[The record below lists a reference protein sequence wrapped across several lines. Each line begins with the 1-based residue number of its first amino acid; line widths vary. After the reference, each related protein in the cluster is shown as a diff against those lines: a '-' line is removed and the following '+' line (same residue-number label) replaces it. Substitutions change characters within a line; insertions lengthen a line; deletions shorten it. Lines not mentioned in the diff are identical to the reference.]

1 MRKILVVD
9 DDPNIAEVIEEYF
22 DRPEYDVC
30 TMLYGEKV
38 PETVAR
44 IKPDLI
50 LLDLKL
56 PDVSGIEV
64 LKNLRNTGYQAPVV
78 IITGN
83 VSAGAAMEAMKEG
96 AYEYLPKPFNL
107 DELGQLVD
115 KLLPQE
121 TVSSSGSDLDGQ
133 CATFIQ
139 AQELIGR
146 SPEMLKIGKAIGQAA
161 LSDAPILLSGENGTG
176 KELVARLIH
185 QNSKRKDKPFTV
197 LNCSYPS
204 SELQKEEP
212 FGTGEQSKPGSDTVF
227 DSGLQNGGTVLLEG
241 IESMD
246 LKIQGK
252 LLRFLKSQQSRIQ
265 ENKNSSSDIRVIASS
280 SPDIS
285 EKVSQGAF
293 MQELFYALRV
303 ISVHLLPLKER
314 RSDIPLLAEYFL
326 RKYCRQSNKN
336 ISHVSADATK
346 LLMSYHWPGNV
357 EELEN
362 NLYSAVVMCQ
372 GDQIMP
378 EHLPMAYENP
388 IPVHLDFKG
397 GEGDF
402 SRLFLQSLESLKDK
416 LFCDLK
422 GKVHEQLVGSLE
434 KTLISMALTE
444 CQGNQ
449 VKASDLLGISR
460 NTLREKMAKFG
471 LSKDQNPSRST
482 SATS

>member
-9 DDPNIAEVIEEYF
+9 DDPNIAEVIEQYF

-38 PETVAR
+38 PETVSR

-56 PDVSGIEV
+56 PDVSGMEV

-83 VSAGAAMEAMKEG
+83 VSARAAMEAMKEG

-115 KLLPQE
+115 KLLPE
-121 TVSSSGSDLDGQ
+121 EKAAPSGSEPDERGANLI
-133 CATFIQ
+133 TV
-139 AQELIGR
+139 QELIGR

-185 QNSKRKDKPFTV
+185 QNSKRKDHPFTV

-204 SELQKEEP
+204 PEMLKGEL
-212 FGTGEQSKPGSDTVF
+212 FSTSDQSKR
-227 DSGLQNGGTVLLEG
+227 SGENSTKLGLYGRGTVLLEG

-246 LKIQGK
+246 LKNQGG
-252 LLRFLKSQQSRIQ
+252 LLRFLKSQQGRIQ
-265 ENKNSSSDIRVIASS
+265 ENKSSPLDIRVIASCL
-280 SPDIS
+280 PDIS

-303 ISVHLLPLKER
+303 ISIHLPPLKER

-326 RKYCRQSNKN
+326 RKYCRQSNKT
-336 ISHVSADATK
+336 ISHISTDATR

-362 NLYSAVVMCQ
+362 NVYSAVVMCQ
-372 GDQIMP
+372 GDQISS
-378 EHLPMAYENP
+378 EHLPLAYENP
-388 IPVHLDFKG
+388 LPVQLNLQG
-397 GEGDF
+397 GEGDY
-402 SRLFLQSLESLKDK
+402 SPLFLQSLESLKEK

-422 GKVHEQLVGSLE
+422 GKVHEPLVGSLE
-434 KTLISMALTE
+434 KTLISLALAE

-460 NTLREKMAKFG
+460 NTLREKMTKFG
-471 LSKDQNPSRST
+471 LSRDQGPSRSRSST
-482 SATS
+482 A

>member
-9 DDPNIAEVIEEYF
+9 DDPNIAEVIEQYF

-38 PETVAR
+38 PETVSR

-115 KLLPQE
+115 KLLPE
-121 TVSSSGSDLDGQ
+121 EKASPSGSEPDEKGANLI
-133 CATFIQ
+133 TV
-139 AQELIGR
+139 QELIGR

-185 QNSKRKDKPFTV
+185 QNSKRKDHPFAV

-204 SELQKEEP
+204 PEMLEGEL
-212 FGTGEQSKPGSDTVF
+212 FGTGDQSKR
-227 DSGLQNGGTVLLEG
+227 SGENSTKLGLYGGGTVLLEG
-241 IESMD
+241 IENMD
-246 LKIQGK
+246 LKNQGG

-265 ENKNSSSDIRVIASS
+265 ENRSSPSDIRVIASS

-303 ISVHLLPLKER
+303 ISIHLPPLKER

-326 RKYCRQSNKN
+326 RKYCRQSNKI
-336 ISHVSADATK
+336 ISHISTDATK
-346 LLMSYHWPGNV
+346 LLMSYQWPGNV

-362 NLYSAVVMCQ
+362 NVYSAVVMCQ
-372 GDQIMP
+372 GDQISS
-378 EHLPMAYENP
+378 EHLPIAYENP
-388 IPVHLDFKG
+388 LPVQLNLQG
-397 GEGDF
+397 GEGDY

-434 KTLISMALTE
+434 KTLISMALAE

-460 NTLREKMAKFG
+460 NTLREKMTKFG
-471 LSKDQNPSRST
+471 LSKDQSPSRSS
-482 SATS
+482 SATA